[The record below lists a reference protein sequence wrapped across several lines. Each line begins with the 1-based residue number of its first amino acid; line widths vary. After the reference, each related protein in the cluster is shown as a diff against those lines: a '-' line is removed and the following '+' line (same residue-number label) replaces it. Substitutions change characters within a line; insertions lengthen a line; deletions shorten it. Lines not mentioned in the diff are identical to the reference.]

1 MPPSVLI
8 SSDRDIVTSALESK
22 PKFTDPQVTAL
33 YNWCFR
39 LLTALLNYVT
49 YFIGD
54 NFDRILSLQ
63 NSIDDLTQQVEELR
77 NHASQPAPDPLP
89 ANRPDP
95 TVSRSGRRCQ
105 RCNAIGHDTTQ
116 CCTKDP
122 VAVRKRVANNQKIK
136 KESAA
141 IQARFPIPP
150 RLHPYHQYFGDP
162 IIPYQQPLQTYYAN
176 IADAKELRR
185 RKLQSTRDKR
195 RKGTTSSS

>member
-1 MPPSVLI
+1 MPSVLI

-49 YFIGD
+49 YFICD

-89 ANRPDP
+89 ANRPVP
-95 TVSRSGRRCQ
+95 TAVSHSGRRCQ
-105 RCNAIGHDTTQ
+105 RCNAVGHDTTQ
-116 CCTKDP
+116 RDTKDR
-122 VAVRKRVANNQKIK
+122 ATTKKRDATKQKHK
-136 KESAA
+136 NE
-141 IQARFPIPP
+141 
-150 RLHPYHQYFGDP
+150 
-162 IIPYQQPLQTYYAN
+162 
-176 IADAKELRR
+176 
-185 RKLQSTRDKR
+185 
-195 RKGTTSSS
+195 